1 MGTYSPVVG
10 KACPVYSADGLEG
23 VCTNRCFDCSFQ
35 LAFVNIVL
43 GSTARMIMN
52 IIASQILG
60 IVDARSKIGWFD
72 LIELIAPM

>member
-1 MGTYSPVVG
+1 MVG
-10 KACPVYSADGLEG
+10 KACPVYSADGLKSA
-23 VCTNRCFDCSFQ
+23 CTNRCFDCSFQ

-52 IIASQILG
+52 IIASQILD
-60 IVDARSKIGWFD
+60 IADARSKIGWFD